1 MLDWSDN
8 LTAIFYKKMNYL
20 EMGLLD
26 DADPPEGHDEEM
38 RRNLVVEVLKQQA
51 NVTDEPTRELV
62 LAAMP
67 RALDGRMPEGERAK
81 FAEFLRRT
89 LPRK

>member
-1 MLDWSDN
+1 
-8 LTAIFYKKMNYL
+8 
-20 EMGLLD
+20 
-26 DADPPEGHDEEM
+26 
-38 RRNLVVEVLKQQA
+38 VVEVLKQQA